1 MNLNSRQKLILEKL
15 LHKYESSK
23 TYKGEN
29 AVRQS
34 FSISPSDVYP
44 NYDNDF
50 EDPNSIED
58 FEKELN
64 VLKTEN
70 LIEIEIKD
78 RRVIKIKAETS
89 DDIWFKIRSFLGVKE
104 KKVLQQEELDFY
116 KNSLSKNIIIAN
128 FCKAQISRIELNKK
142 AVYPL
147 EESANIIKLLEYILS
162 NHPEILER
170 ELSIEI
176 LHDSKLWEKSYR
188 TKVCKILHESG
199 KFNETVDGLENTKEI
214 YDTIL
219 ENLNVYKNPSYIYF
233 KGKAT
238 IKFADG
244 RILDVMQNKA
254 LALPSTEVSDIDEID
269 ILNKSVMTIENLT
282 SFNRVRGTDIFFL
295 YLSGYHNSVKQI
307 LLKKIFNQNQSKNIL
322 YYHFGDIDPDGFYI
336 LDNLRKKTGIDFK
349 PFCMDVENL
358 KKYRNYAK
366 PFESNDVKKAES
378 LIAVGKYVDVAT
390 FMLNNKIKL
399 EQEIISWMSS
409 DVDV

>member
-116 KNSLSKNIIIAN
+116 KNFLSKNIIIAN
-128 FCKAQISRIELNKK
+128 FCKAQVSRIENNKK

-147 EESANIIKLLEYILS
+147 EESANIIKLLDYILS

-176 LHDSKLWEKSYR
+176 LHDSKLWEKTYR
-188 TKVCKILHESG
+188 TKVCKILYESG
-199 KFNETVDGLENTKEI
+199 RFNETVDGLEDAKEI

-219 ENLNVYKNPSYIYF
+219 EILNVYKNPSYIYF
-233 KGKAT
+233 KGSAK

-269 ILNKSVMTIENLT
+269 ILNKTVMTIENLT
-282 SFNRVRGTDIFFL
+282 SFNRVRGTDVFFL
-295 YLSGYHNSVKQI
+295 YLSGYHNSIKQV
-307 LLKKIFNQNQSKNIL
+307 LLKKIFDQNQSKNIL

-349 PFCMDVENL
+349 PYCMDIENL
-358 KKYRNYAK
+358 KKYQDYAK
-366 PFESNDVKKAES
+366 SFESNDTKKAES
-378 LIAVGKYVDVAT
+378 LIAAGKYFDIAT
-390 FMLNNKIKL
+390 YMLNNKVKL
-399 EQEIISWMSS
+399 EQEIISWMNP
-409 DVDV
+409 DVSI

>member
-89 DDIWFKIRSFLGVKE
+89 DDILFKIRSFLGVKE

>member
-15 LHKYESSK
+15 LHKYEGSK

-29 AVRQS
+29 SVRQT
-34 FSISPSDVYP
+34 FSILPTDVYP
-44 NYDNDF
+44 KYNDDF

-58 FEKELN
+58 FEKEVRFLESE
-64 VLKTEN
+64 K
-70 LIEIEIKD
+70 LISIEIKD
-78 RRVIKIKAETS
+78 GRIIKIVANASEECWQRVRN
-89 DDIWFKIRSFLGVKE
+89 ILGVKE
-104 KKVLQQEELDFY
+104 RKIQQQEELDFY
-116 KNSLSKNIIIAN
+116 KKFLSKNAVIAD
-128 FCKAQISRIELNKK
+128 FCKTQISRIEHNKK
-142 AVYPL
+142 ALYSL
-147 EESANIIKLLEYILS
+147 EESANIIKLLDYILS

-176 LHDSKLWEKSYR
+176 LHDSKAWEKSYR
-188 TKVCKILHESG
+188 TKICKILHESG

-269 ILNKSVMTIENLT
+269 IFNKSVMTIENLT

-366 PFESNDVKKAES
+366 PFESNDIKKAES
-378 LIAVGKYVDVAT
+378 LIAVGKHVDIAT
-390 FMLNNKIKL
+390 YMLNNKIKL
-399 EQEIISWMSS
+399 EQEIISWMNQ
-409 DVDV
+409 DVVI

>member
-1 MNLNSRQKLILEKL
+1 MNLNSRQKQILDKL
-15 LHKYESSK
+15 LRKYESSK

-116 KNSLSKNIIIAN
+116 KNFLSKNIIIAN
-128 FCKAQISRIELNKK
+128 FCKAQISRIENNKK

-147 EESANIIKLLEYILS
+147 EESANIIKLLDYILS

-176 LHDSKLWEKSYR
+176 LHDSKLWEKTYR
-188 TKVCKILHESG
+188 TKVCKILYESG
-199 KFNETVDGLENTKEI
+199 RFNETVDGLEDAKEI

-219 ENLNVYKNPSYIYF
+219 EILNVYKNPSYIYF
-233 KGKAT
+233 KGSAK

-269 ILNKSVMTIENLT
+269 ILNKTVMTIENLT
-282 SFNRVRGTDIFFL
+282 SFNRVRGTDVFFL
-295 YLSGYHNSVKQI
+295 YLSGYHNSIKQV
-307 LLKKIFNQNQSKNIL
+307 LLKKIFDQNQSKNIL

-349 PFCMDVENL
+349 PYCMDIENL
-358 KKYRNYAK
+358 KKYQDYAK
-366 PFESNDVKKAES
+366 SFESNDTKKAES
-378 LIAVGKYVDVAT
+378 LIAAGKYFDIAT
-390 FMLNNKIKL
+390 YMLNNKVKL
-399 EQEIISWMSS
+399 EQEIISWMNP
-409 DVDV
+409 DVSI

>member
-128 FCKAQISRIELNKK
+128 FCKAQIGRIELNKK

-269 ILNKSVMTIENLT
+269 VLNKSVMTIENLT

-378 LIAVGKYVDVAT
+378 LIAAGKYVDVAT

>member
-116 KNSLSKNIIIAN
+116 KNSLSKNIIIAD
-128 FCKAQISRIELNKK
+128 FCKTQISRIELNKK
-142 AVYPL
+142 ALYSL
-147 EESANIIKLLEYILS
+147 EESANIIKLLDYILS

-199 KFNETVDGLENTKEI
+199 KFNETVDGLEDTKEI

-336 LDNLRKKTGIDFK
+336 LDNLRKKTGINFK
-349 PFCMDVENL
+349 PYCMDVENL
-358 KKYRNYAK
+358 KKYQDYAK
-366 PFESNDVKKAES
+366 SFESNDTKKAES
-378 LIAVGKYVDVAT
+378 LIATGKYGDVAT

>member
-15 LHKYESSK
+15 LHKYEGSK

-29 AVRQS
+29 SVRQT
-34 FSISPSDVYP
+34 FSILPTDVYP
-44 NYDNDF
+44 KYNDDF

-58 FEKELN
+58 FEKEVRFLESE
-64 VLKTEN
+64 K
-70 LIEIEIKD
+70 LISIEIKD
-78 RRVIKIKAETS
+78 GRIIKIVANASEECWQRVRN
-89 DDIWFKIRSFLGVKE
+89 ILGVKE
-104 KKVLQQEELDFY
+104 RKIQQQEELDFS
-116 KNSLSKNIIIAN
+116 KKFLSKNAVIAD
-128 FCKAQISRIELNKK
+128 FCKTQISRIEHNKK
-142 AVYPL
+142 ALYSL
-147 EESANIIKLLEYILS
+147 EESANIIKLLDYILS

-176 LHDSKLWEKSYR
+176 LHDSKAWEKSYR
-188 TKVCKILHESG
+188 TKICKILHESG

-269 ILNKSVMTIENLT
+269 IFNKSVMTIENLT

-366 PFESNDVKKAES
+366 PFESNDIKKAES
-378 LIAVGKYVDVAT
+378 LIAVGKHVDIAT
-390 FMLNNKIKL
+390 YMLNNKIKL
-399 EQEIISWMSS
+399 EQEIISWMNQ
-409 DVDV
+409 DVVI

>member
-15 LHKYESSK
+15 LHKYEGSK

-29 AVRQS
+29 SVRQT
-34 FSISPSDVYP
+34 FSILPTDVYP
-44 NYDNDF
+44 KYNDDF

-58 FEKELN
+58 FEKEVRFLESE
-64 VLKTEN
+64 K
-70 LIEIEIKD
+70 LISIEIKD
-78 RRVIKIKAETS
+78 GRVIKIVANASEECWQRVRN
-89 DDIWFKIRSFLGVKE
+89 ILGVKE
-104 KKVLQQEELDFY
+104 RKIQQQEELDFY
-116 KNSLSKNIIIAN
+116 KKFLSKNAVIAD
-128 FCKAQISRIELNKK
+128 FCKTQISRIEHNKK
-142 AVYPL
+142 ALYSL
-147 EESANIIKLLEYILS
+147 EESANIIKLLDYILS

-176 LHDSKLWEKSYR
+176 LHDSKAWEKSYR
-188 TKVCKILHESG
+188 TKICKILHESG

-269 ILNKSVMTIENLT
+269 IFNKSVMTIENLT

-366 PFESNDVKKAES
+366 PFESNDIKKAES
-378 LIAVGKYVDVAT
+378 LIAVGKHVDIAT
-390 FMLNNKIKL
+390 YMLNNKIKL
-399 EQEIISWMSS
+399 EQEIISWMNQ
-409 DVDV
+409 DVVI

>member
-89 DDIWFKIRSFLGVKE
+89 DDIWFKIRSFLDVKE

-116 KNSLSKNIIIAN
+116 KKFLSKNAVIAN
-128 FCKAQISRIELNKK
+128 FCKAQISRIENNKK

-147 EESANIIKLLEYILS
+147 EESANVIKLLDYILS

-188 TKVCKILHESG
+188 TKICKILHESG
-199 KFNETVDGLENTKEI
+199 KFNGTVDGLENTKEI

-233 KGKAT
+233 KGKAK

>member
-128 FCKAQISRIELNKK
+128 FCKAQISRIVLNKK

-199 KFNETVDGLENTKEI
+199 RFNETVDGLEDTKEI

-233 KGKAT
+233 KGKAK

-244 RILDVMQNKA
+244 RIINVARNKA

-269 ILNKSVMTIENLT
+269 IINKSVMTIENLT

-307 LLKKIFNQNQSKNIL
+307 LLKKIFDQNQQKNVS

-336 LDNLRKKTGIDFK
+336 LENLRKKTGIDFK
-349 PFCMDVENL
+349 PYCMDVENL
-358 KKYRNYAK
+358 EKYRNYAK
-366 PFESNDVKKAES
+366 PFETNDIKKAES
-378 LIAVGKYVDVAT
+378 LIASGKNVDITT

-399 EQEIISWMSS
+399 EQEIISWMNP
-409 DVDV
+409 DVAV

>member
-254 LALPSTEVSDIDEID
+254 LALPSTEVSNIDEID

>member
-15 LHKYESSK
+15 LHKYEGSK

-29 AVRQS
+29 SVRQT
-34 FSISPSDVYP
+34 FSILPTDVYP
-44 NYDNDF
+44 KYNDDF

-58 FEKELN
+58 FEKEVRFLESE
-64 VLKTEN
+64 K
-70 LIEIEIKD
+70 LISIEIKD
-78 RRVIKIKAETS
+78 GRIIKIVANASEECWQRVRN
-89 DDIWFKIRSFLGVKE
+89 ILGVKE
-104 KKVLQQEELDFY
+104 RKIQQQEELDFY
-116 KNSLSKNIIIAN
+116 KKFLSKNAVIAD
-128 FCKAQISRIELNKK
+128 FCKTQISRIEHNKK
-142 AVYPL
+142 ALYSL
-147 EESANIIKLLEYILS
+147 EESANIIKLLDYILS

-176 LHDSKLWEKSYR
+176 LHDSKAWEKSYR
-188 TKVCKILHESG
+188 TKICKILHESG

-233 KGKAT
+233 KGSAK
-238 IKFADG
+238 IKFTDG

-269 ILNKSVMTIENLT
+269 ILNKTVMTIENLT
-282 SFNRVRGTDIFFL
+282 SFNRVRGTDVFFL
-295 YLSGYHNSVKQI
+295 YLSGYHNSIKQV
-307 LLKKIFNQNQSKNIL
+307 LLKKIFDQNQSKNIL

-336 LDNLRKKTGIDFK
+336 LENLRKKTEIDFK
-349 PFCMDVENL
+349 PYCMDVKSL
-358 KKYRNYAK
+358 KKYRNYTK
-366 PFESNDVKKAES
+366 SFESNDIKKAES
-378 LIAVGKYVDVAT
+378 LIAVGKYVDIAT
-390 FMLNNKIKL
+390 YMLNNKIKL